1 MNVSIPGSI
10 TSSISGPIQD
20 AIREATRLSHQRLD
34 AAMSW
39 VDLGRLN
46 HYSGFLRGQAEA
58 LFPLETALERA
69 GIDDILTDWP
79 QRARTPALEHDLSAL
94 DIACDPLPIPHFN
107 GAADMLGAVYV
118 LEGTRMASRV
128 ILPRLADQPDASI
141 LGATAYLRHGFG
153 KRFWPSFLAMLES
166 HPEAQLHPQR
176 VIDGAMIAFGMF
188 DSALIPMMSHAID
201 RSRSAIRLV
210 HSESV

>member
-1 MNVSIPGSI
+1 MAVSIQE
-10 TSSISGPIQD
+10 TLQD
-20 AIREATRLSHQRLD
+20 TIRDATKLSHKRID
-34 AAMSW
+34 AAMTW
-39 VDLGRLN
+39 VDLGRLTY
-46 HYSGFLRGQAEA
+46 YSGFLRGQAEA

-94 DIACDPLPIPHFN
+94 DIACDPLPVPTLN
-107 GAADMLGAVYV
+107 GAAEMLGVVYV

-128 ILPRLADQPDASI
+128 ILPRLADQPDSSI

-153 KRFWPSFLAMLES
+153 RRFWPTFLATLENHAEARL
-166 HPEAQLHPQR
+166 HPER
-176 VIDGAMIAFGMF
+176 VINGAQIAFGMF
-188 DSALIPMMSHAID
+188 DSALIPVMSHAVD

-210 HSESV
+210 HSERV

>member
-1 MNVSIPGSI
+1 MNVSVPGSI
-10 TSSISGPIQD
+10 AGPIQNG
-20 AIREATRLSHQRLD
+20 IREATRLSHQRLD
-34 AAMSW
+34 AAMTW
-39 VDLGRLN
+39 VDLGRLT

-58 LFPLETALERA
+58 LLPLETALERA
-69 GIDDILTDWP
+69 GIDDILPDWP

-94 DIACDPLPIPHFN
+94 DIACDPLPVPHFN

-118 LEGTRMASRV
+118 LEGTRMACRV
-128 ILPRLADQPDASI
+128 ILPRLADQPDSSI

-153 KRFWPSFLAMLES
+153 KRFWPSFLATLES

-176 VIDGAMIAFGMF
+176 VIDGALIAFGMF
-188 DSALIPMMSHAID
+188 DSALIPVMSQAID

-210 HSESV
+210 HSDRV

>member
-1 MNVSIPGSI
+1 MNVSI
-10 TSSISGPIQD
+10 SSSVTGPIQN
-20 AIREATRLSHQRLD
+20 AIREATKLSHQRLD
-34 AAMSW
+34 AAMTW

-79 QRARTPALEHDLSAL
+79 QRARTPALERDLSAL
-94 DIACDPLPIPHFN
+94 DIACDPLPVPQFN

-128 ILPRLADQPDASI
+128 ILPRLADQPDTSI

-153 KRFWPSFLAMLES
+153 KRFWPSFLAALEN

-176 VIDGAMIAFGMF
+176 AIDGALIAFGMF
-188 DSALIPMMSHAID
+188 DSALIPVMSHAID

-210 HSESV
+210 HSERV

>member
-1 MNVSIPGSI
+1 MAVSIQDPPDN
-10 TSSISGPIQD
+10 SSLQD
-20 AIREATRLSHQRLD
+20 IIRDATRLSHSRID
-34 AAMSW
+34 AAMNW
-39 VDLGRLN
+39 VDLGRLTY
-46 HYSGFLRGQAEA
+46 YSGFLRGQAEA

-94 DIACDPLPIPHFN
+94 DIACDPLPVPILN
-107 GAADMLGAVYV
+107 GAADMLGVVYV

-128 ILPRLADQPDASI
+128 ILPRLADQPDSSI

-153 KRFWPSFLAMLES
+153 RRFWPTFLAVLEN
-166 HPEAQLHPQR
+166 HPEARLHPER
-176 VIDGAMIAFGMF
+176 VINGAQIAFGMF
-188 DSALIPMMSHAID
+188 DSALIPVMSHAVD

-210 HSESV
+210 QPERV